1 MVHVAHRLWADM
13 RQRDPDYRILGL
25 KADCRAYKY
34 AEGRPK
40 CFRQSLSPFY
50 SAEFSPRSLA

>member
-25 KADCRAYKY
+25 KADQPYLQLCVIG
-34 AEGRPK
+34 EGDNN
-40 CFRQSLSPFY
+40 CVL
-50 SAEFSPRSLA
+50 

>member
-25 KADCRAYKY
+25 KTNQS
-34 AEGRPK
+34 
-40 CFRQSLSPFY
+40 CFNF
-50 SAEFSPRSLA
+50 A

>member
-25 KADCRAYKY
+25 KAD
-34 AEGRPK
+34 
-40 CFRQSLSPFY
+40 QPF
-50 SAEFSPRSLA
+50 FSFA